1 MGMIESL
8 RADFRGLDTSRRQLR
23 RFALIVGSVLMLIA
37 LTIAWRGEWAIG
49 SGTRA
54 LAGSGAL
61 LALLGLVAPEALR
74 PLYRAWMGLALVLGH
89 VMTRVLLALVFFL
102 IVTPIGLVRRALG
115 RDPIEKSAEP
125 ELDSYWI
132 RREDGADAGHLER
145 YW

>member
-1 MGMIESL
+1 
-8 RADFRGLDTSRRQLR
+8 
-23 RFALIVGSVLMLIA
+23 
-37 LTIAWRGEWAIG
+37 
-49 SGTRA
+49 
-54 LAGSGAL
+54 
-61 LALLGLVAPEALR
+61 
-74 PLYRAWMGLALVLGH
+74 MGLALVLGH